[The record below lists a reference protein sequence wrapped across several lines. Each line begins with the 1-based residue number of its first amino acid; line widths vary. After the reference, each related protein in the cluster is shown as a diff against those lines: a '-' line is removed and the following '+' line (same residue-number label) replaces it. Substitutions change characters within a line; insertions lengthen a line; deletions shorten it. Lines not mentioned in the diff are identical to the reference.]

1 MKSPFPVYDIC
12 KLSDF
17 QQEDM
22 LISRFG
28 IYLEKHTDLHFP
40 HKHSFYHL
48 VLFTKGAGTHAID
61 FKTFKV
67 NPGQIYFMIPG
78 QVHSWNF
85 EGEVDGY
92 VVHFSEAFFR
102 SFLLSNDYLQQFSFF
117 SGNGDDQVID
127 LSADLRPA
135 IINLFENIIAESEDP
150 GRMGVDL
157 IRLLLLQVFI
167 LIDRKEAAGE
177 PKQPSAYN
185 YTLLKNFRRLIE
197 ENFATLRL
205 PKDYAQL
212 LYITP
217 NHLNALCNDMLG
229 LSAGEVIRN
238 RVLLEIKRLLI
249 NLDFTV
255 AEIGYR
261 LNFND
266 NSYFTKFFKKYTG
279 LTPEEF
285 RKNALKAQSHDNARD
300 SRNSKTHI
308 GV

>member
-1 MKSPFPVYDIC
+1 MKAAFPVYDIC

-17 QQEDM
+17 QQEDI
-22 LISRFG
+22 LVSRFG

-48 VLFTKGAGTHAID
+48 VLFTKGGGTHAID
-61 FKTFKV
+61 FTTFKV
-67 NPGQIYFMIPG
+67 EPYQIYFMVPG
-78 QVHSWNF
+78 QVHSWDF
-85 EGEVDGY
+85 AGDVDGY
-92 VVHFSEAFFR
+92 VVHFSEAFFQ

-117 SGNGDDQVID
+117 SGNAVDQVID
-127 LSADLRPA
+127 LPDDIRQQV
-135 IINLFENIIAESEDP
+135 INLFENIVDESENP
-150 GRMGVDL
+150 AYMSVDM
-157 IRLLLLQVFI
+157 IRTLLLQAFI
-167 LIDRKEAAGE
+167 LINRKNAV
-177 PKQPSAYN
+177 PRQKQPSAYN
-185 YTLLKNFRRLIE
+185 YTLLKNFRLLIE

-229 LSAGEVIRN
+229 MPAGDVIRN

-249 NLDFTV
+249 NLDLTV

-279 LTPEEF
+279 LTPEDF
-285 RKNALKAQSHDNARD
+285 RKNTLKNP
-300 SRNSKTHI
+300 KP
-308 GV
+308 